1 MYWSLGNEID
11 GWWQMGHKNA
21 DDYSKYALEA
31 AKLMKWTSPEI
42 KLIAAGSSNFYGG
55 ADPHGCNR
63 TVLDYLKEYVDYIA
77 LHLYLG
83 NRDND
88 YYSFNT
94 CFKCF
99 PKGNMDCKVLNC
111 ARLSLT
117 LLKLSKQINFST
129 IFE

>member
-1 MYWSLGNEID
+1 
-11 GWWQMGHKNA
+11 MGHKNA

-42 KLIAAGSSNFYGG
+42 KLIAAGSSNSYGG
-55 ADPHGCNR
+55 ADPHGWNW

-77 LHLYLG
+77 LHLYVG

-94 CFKCF
+94 CFKYF
-99 PKGNMDCKVLNC
+99 PKGNMDCHVLNC
-111 ARLSLT
+111 ICWQ
-117 LLKLSKQINFST
+117 KKSKIGLVTDFSSGANNLQINPIKPYFNK
-129 IFE
+129 IV